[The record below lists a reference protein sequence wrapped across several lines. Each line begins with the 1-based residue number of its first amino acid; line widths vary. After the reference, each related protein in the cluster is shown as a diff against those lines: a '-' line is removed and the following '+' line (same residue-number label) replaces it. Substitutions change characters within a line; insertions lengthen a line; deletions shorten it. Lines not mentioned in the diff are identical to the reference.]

1 MPPPESTDV
10 AGPPG
15 KAAPRGQR
23 RIRAAGPFQ
32 ANPGFR
38 LLWISNLFFFGGI
51 WTQTLILGWMVFDST
66 RSEFLLAVFTALRL
80 APLLLGPLAGALS
93 DRFDRKLVLVVA
105 STWAFLAV
113 AAVAVLAFLGLAHFW
128 VLAAG
133 GFVIGLAQSPSQ
145 PARSSYVL
153 DLVGHRQLGNANAL
167 NAVATNVT
175 QMIGPAVGGASI
187 ALFGAPAALAASAL
201 WYVVSLLALLPLK
214 RTRSGITAGHGS
226 VWRMLADGS
235 RAVCGNR
242 LSLAVLLITLSAN
255 VFVWPIHQSFMP
267 VFADENLG
275 LDAAG
280 LGALLGSCG
289 AGSVLGSL
297 VIALLGDFRR
307 KGAAFLI
314 GTGIMA
320 LVDGFL
326 ELERSSGKLEWS
338 AILQKMASD
347 LGFSKILFGLLPKDS
362 QDYENAFIVGN
373 YPAAWR
379 EHYDRAGYARVDP
392 TVSHC
397 TQSVLPIFW
406 EPSIYQTRKQHE
418 FFEEASAAGLVYG
431 LTMPLHGA
439 RGELGALSL
448 SVEAENRA
456 EANRFIESVL
466 PTLWMLKDY
475 ALQSGAGLAFE
486 HPVSKPVVLTSRE
499 KEVLQWCAIG
509 KTSWEISVIC
519 NCSEANVNFHMGN
532 IRRKFG
538 VTSRRVAAIMA
549 VNLGLITL

>member
-1 MPPPESTDV
+1 
-10 AGPPG
+10 
-15 KAAPRGQR
+15 
-23 RIRAAGPFQ
+23 
-32 ANPGFR
+32 
-38 LLWISNLFFFGGI
+38 
-51 WTQTLILGWMVFDST
+51 
-66 RSEFLLAVFTALRL
+66 
-80 APLLLGPLAGALS
+80 
-93 DRFDRKLVLVVA
+93 
-105 STWAFLAV
+105 
-113 AAVAVLAFLGLAHFW
+113 
-128 VLAAG
+128 
-133 GFVIGLAQSPSQ
+133 
-145 PARSSYVL
+145 
-153 DLVGHRQLGNANAL
+153 
-167 NAVATNVT
+167 
-175 QMIGPAVGGASI
+175 
-187 ALFGAPAALAASAL
+187 
-201 WYVVSLLALLPLK
+201 
-214 RTRSGITAGHGS
+214 
-226 VWRMLADGS
+226 
-235 RAVCGNR
+235 
-242 LSLAVLLITLSAN
+242 
-255 VFVWPIHQSFMP
+255 
-267 VFADENLG
+267 
-275 LDAAG
+275 
-280 LGALLGSCG
+280 
-289 AGSVLGSL
+289 
-297 VIALLGDFRR
+297 
-307 KGAAFLI
+307 
-314 GTGIMA
+314 MA

-406 EPSIYQTRKQHE
+406 EPSIYQTRKQ
-418 FFEEASAAGLVYG
+418 
-431 LTMPLHGA
+431 LHGA

-456 EANRFIESVL
+456 EANRFMESVL

>member
-1 MPPPESTDV
+1 
-10 AGPPG
+10 
-15 KAAPRGQR
+15 
-23 RIRAAGPFQ
+23 
-32 ANPGFR
+32 
-38 LLWISNLFFFGGI
+38 
-51 WTQTLILGWMVFDST
+51 
-66 RSEFLLAVFTALRL
+66 
-80 APLLLGPLAGALS
+80 
-93 DRFDRKLVLVVA
+93 
-105 STWAFLAV
+105 
-113 AAVAVLAFLGLAHFW
+113 
-128 VLAAG
+128 
-133 GFVIGLAQSPSQ
+133 
-145 PARSSYVL
+145 
-153 DLVGHRQLGNANAL
+153 
-167 NAVATNVT
+167 
-175 QMIGPAVGGASI
+175 
-187 ALFGAPAALAASAL
+187 
-201 WYVVSLLALLPLK
+201 
-214 RTRSGITAGHGS
+214 
-226 VWRMLADGS
+226 
-235 RAVCGNR
+235 
-242 LSLAVLLITLSAN
+242 
-255 VFVWPIHQSFMP
+255 
-267 VFADENLG
+267 
-275 LDAAG
+275 
-280 LGALLGSCG
+280 
-289 AGSVLGSL
+289 
-297 VIALLGDFRR
+297 
-307 KGAAFLI
+307 
-314 GTGIMA
+314 MA

-456 EANRFIESVL
+456 EANRFMESVL
-466 PTLWMLKDY
+466 PT
-475 ALQSGAGLAFE
+475 
-486 HPVSKPVVLTSRE
+486 VSKPVVLTSRE

>member
-1 MPPPESTDV
+1 
-10 AGPPG
+10 
-15 KAAPRGQR
+15 
-23 RIRAAGPFQ
+23 
-32 ANPGFR
+32 
-38 LLWISNLFFFGGI
+38 
-51 WTQTLILGWMVFDST
+51 
-66 RSEFLLAVFTALRL
+66 
-80 APLLLGPLAGALS
+80 
-93 DRFDRKLVLVVA
+93 
-105 STWAFLAV
+105 
-113 AAVAVLAFLGLAHFW
+113 
-128 VLAAG
+128 
-133 GFVIGLAQSPSQ
+133 
-145 PARSSYVL
+145 
-153 DLVGHRQLGNANAL
+153 
-167 NAVATNVT
+167 
-175 QMIGPAVGGASI
+175 
-187 ALFGAPAALAASAL
+187 
-201 WYVVSLLALLPLK
+201 
-214 RTRSGITAGHGS
+214 
-226 VWRMLADGS
+226 
-235 RAVCGNR
+235 
-242 LSLAVLLITLSAN
+242 
-255 VFVWPIHQSFMP
+255 
-267 VFADENLG
+267 
-275 LDAAG
+275 
-280 LGALLGSCG
+280 
-289 AGSVLGSL
+289 
-297 VIALLGDFRR
+297 
-307 KGAAFLI
+307 
-314 GTGIMA
+314 MA

-397 TQSVLPIFW
+397 TQSV
-406 EPSIYQTRKQHE
+406 
-418 FFEEASAAGLVYG
+418 
-431 LTMPLHGA
+431 PLHGA

-456 EANRFIESVL
+456 EANRFMESVL

>member
-1 MPPPESTDV
+1 
-10 AGPPG
+10 
-15 KAAPRGQR
+15 
-23 RIRAAGPFQ
+23 
-32 ANPGFR
+32 
-38 LLWISNLFFFGGI
+38 
-51 WTQTLILGWMVFDST
+51 
-66 RSEFLLAVFTALRL
+66 
-80 APLLLGPLAGALS
+80 
-93 DRFDRKLVLVVA
+93 
-105 STWAFLAV
+105 
-113 AAVAVLAFLGLAHFW
+113 
-128 VLAAG
+128 
-133 GFVIGLAQSPSQ
+133 
-145 PARSSYVL
+145 
-153 DLVGHRQLGNANAL
+153 
-167 NAVATNVT
+167 
-175 QMIGPAVGGASI
+175 
-187 ALFGAPAALAASAL
+187 
-201 WYVVSLLALLPLK
+201 
-214 RTRSGITAGHGS
+214 
-226 VWRMLADGS
+226 
-235 RAVCGNR
+235 
-242 LSLAVLLITLSAN
+242 
-255 VFVWPIHQSFMP
+255 
-267 VFADENLG
+267 
-275 LDAAG
+275 
-280 LGALLGSCG
+280 
-289 AGSVLGSL
+289 
-297 VIALLGDFRR
+297 
-307 KGAAFLI
+307 
-314 GTGIMA
+314 MA

-392 TVSHC
+392 PVSHC

-456 EANRFIESVL
+456 EANRFMESVL

>member
-1 MPPPESTDV
+1 
-10 AGPPG
+10 
-15 KAAPRGQR
+15 
-23 RIRAAGPFQ
+23 
-32 ANPGFR
+32 
-38 LLWISNLFFFGGI
+38 
-51 WTQTLILGWMVFDST
+51 
-66 RSEFLLAVFTALRL
+66 
-80 APLLLGPLAGALS
+80 
-93 DRFDRKLVLVVA
+93 
-105 STWAFLAV
+105 
-113 AAVAVLAFLGLAHFW
+113 
-128 VLAAG
+128 
-133 GFVIGLAQSPSQ
+133 
-145 PARSSYVL
+145 
-153 DLVGHRQLGNANAL
+153 
-167 NAVATNVT
+167 
-175 QMIGPAVGGASI
+175 
-187 ALFGAPAALAASAL
+187 
-201 WYVVSLLALLPLK
+201 
-214 RTRSGITAGHGS
+214 
-226 VWRMLADGS
+226 
-235 RAVCGNR
+235 
-242 LSLAVLLITLSAN
+242 
-255 VFVWPIHQSFMP
+255 
-267 VFADENLG
+267 
-275 LDAAG
+275 
-280 LGALLGSCG
+280 
-289 AGSVLGSL
+289 
-297 VIALLGDFRR
+297 
-307 KGAAFLI
+307 
-314 GTGIMA
+314 MA

-418 FFEEASAAGLVYG
+418 FFEEASAAGL
-431 LTMPLHGA
+431 
-439 RGELGALSL
+439 
-448 SVEAENRA
+448 
-456 EANRFIESVL
+456 
-466 PTLWMLKDY
+466 
-475 ALQSGAGLAFE
+475 AFE

>member
-1 MPPPESTDV
+1 
-10 AGPPG
+10 
-15 KAAPRGQR
+15 
-23 RIRAAGPFQ
+23 
-32 ANPGFR
+32 
-38 LLWISNLFFFGGI
+38 
-51 WTQTLILGWMVFDST
+51 
-66 RSEFLLAVFTALRL
+66 
-80 APLLLGPLAGALS
+80 
-93 DRFDRKLVLVVA
+93 
-105 STWAFLAV
+105 
-113 AAVAVLAFLGLAHFW
+113 
-128 VLAAG
+128 
-133 GFVIGLAQSPSQ
+133 
-145 PARSSYVL
+145 
-153 DLVGHRQLGNANAL
+153 
-167 NAVATNVT
+167 
-175 QMIGPAVGGASI
+175 
-187 ALFGAPAALAASAL
+187 
-201 WYVVSLLALLPLK
+201 
-214 RTRSGITAGHGS
+214 
-226 VWRMLADGS
+226 
-235 RAVCGNR
+235 
-242 LSLAVLLITLSAN
+242 
-255 VFVWPIHQSFMP
+255 
-267 VFADENLG
+267 
-275 LDAAG
+275 
-280 LGALLGSCG
+280 
-289 AGSVLGSL
+289 
-297 VIALLGDFRR
+297 
-307 KGAAFLI
+307 
-314 GTGIMA
+314 MA

-379 EHYDRAGYARVDP
+379 EAGGRGFLEELVLLSRLVDGRFPENRQYALGTVTDRRVDP
-392 TVSHC
+392 RV
-397 TQSVLPIFW
+397 
-406 EPSIYQTRKQHE
+406 
-418 FFEEASAAGLVYG
+418 ASPVVMLVYG

-456 EANRFIESVL
+456 EANRFMESVL

>member
-1 MPPPESTDV
+1 
-10 AGPPG
+10 
-15 KAAPRGQR
+15 
-23 RIRAAGPFQ
+23 
-32 ANPGFR
+32 
-38 LLWISNLFFFGGI
+38 
-51 WTQTLILGWMVFDST
+51 
-66 RSEFLLAVFTALRL
+66 
-80 APLLLGPLAGALS
+80 
-93 DRFDRKLVLVVA
+93 
-105 STWAFLAV
+105 
-113 AAVAVLAFLGLAHFW
+113 
-128 VLAAG
+128 
-133 GFVIGLAQSPSQ
+133 
-145 PARSSYVL
+145 
-153 DLVGHRQLGNANAL
+153 
-167 NAVATNVT
+167 
-175 QMIGPAVGGASI
+175 
-187 ALFGAPAALAASAL
+187 
-201 WYVVSLLALLPLK
+201 
-214 RTRSGITAGHGS
+214 
-226 VWRMLADGS
+226 
-235 RAVCGNR
+235 
-242 LSLAVLLITLSAN
+242 
-255 VFVWPIHQSFMP
+255 
-267 VFADENLG
+267 
-275 LDAAG
+275 
-280 LGALLGSCG
+280 
-289 AGSVLGSL
+289 
-297 VIALLGDFRR
+297 
-307 KGAAFLI
+307 
-314 GTGIMA
+314 MA

-373 YPAAWR
+373 YPAA
-379 EHYDRAGYARVDP
+379 
-392 TVSHC
+392 
-397 TQSVLPIFW
+397 
-406 EPSIYQTRKQHE
+406 
-418 FFEEASAAGLVYG
+418 GLVYG

-456 EANRFIESVL
+456 EANRFMESVL

>member
-1 MPPPESTDV
+1 
-10 AGPPG
+10 
-15 KAAPRGQR
+15 
-23 RIRAAGPFQ
+23 
-32 ANPGFR
+32 
-38 LLWISNLFFFGGI
+38 
-51 WTQTLILGWMVFDST
+51 
-66 RSEFLLAVFTALRL
+66 
-80 APLLLGPLAGALS
+80 
-93 DRFDRKLVLVVA
+93 
-105 STWAFLAV
+105 
-113 AAVAVLAFLGLAHFW
+113 
-128 VLAAG
+128 
-133 GFVIGLAQSPSQ
+133 
-145 PARSSYVL
+145 
-153 DLVGHRQLGNANAL
+153 
-167 NAVATNVT
+167 
-175 QMIGPAVGGASI
+175 
-187 ALFGAPAALAASAL
+187 
-201 WYVVSLLALLPLK
+201 
-214 RTRSGITAGHGS
+214 
-226 VWRMLADGS
+226 
-235 RAVCGNR
+235 
-242 LSLAVLLITLSAN
+242 
-255 VFVWPIHQSFMP
+255 
-267 VFADENLG
+267 
-275 LDAAG
+275 
-280 LGALLGSCG
+280 
-289 AGSVLGSL
+289 
-297 VIALLGDFRR
+297 
-307 KGAAFLI
+307 
-314 GTGIMA
+314 MA

-379 EHYDRAGYARVDP
+379 EHYDRAGYARHGQPIHQAGGRGFLEELVLLSRLVDGRFPENRQYALGTVTDRRVDP
-392 TVSHC
+392 
-397 TQSVLPIFW
+397 
-406 EPSIYQTRKQHE
+406 R
-418 FFEEASAAGLVYG
+418 
-431 LTMPLHGA
+431 HGA

-456 EANRFIESVL
+456 EANRFMESVL

>member
-1 MPPPESTDV
+1 
-10 AGPPG
+10 
-15 KAAPRGQR
+15 
-23 RIRAAGPFQ
+23 
-32 ANPGFR
+32 
-38 LLWISNLFFFGGI
+38 
-51 WTQTLILGWMVFDST
+51 
-66 RSEFLLAVFTALRL
+66 
-80 APLLLGPLAGALS
+80 
-93 DRFDRKLVLVVA
+93 
-105 STWAFLAV
+105 
-113 AAVAVLAFLGLAHFW
+113 
-128 VLAAG
+128 
-133 GFVIGLAQSPSQ
+133 
-145 PARSSYVL
+145 
-153 DLVGHRQLGNANAL
+153 
-167 NAVATNVT
+167 
-175 QMIGPAVGGASI
+175 
-187 ALFGAPAALAASAL
+187 
-201 WYVVSLLALLPLK
+201 
-214 RTRSGITAGHGS
+214 
-226 VWRMLADGS
+226 
-235 RAVCGNR
+235 
-242 LSLAVLLITLSAN
+242 
-255 VFVWPIHQSFMP
+255 
-267 VFADENLG
+267 
-275 LDAAG
+275 
-280 LGALLGSCG
+280 
-289 AGSVLGSL
+289 
-297 VIALLGDFRR
+297 
-307 KGAAFLI
+307 
-314 GTGIMA
+314 MA

-397 TQSVLPIFW
+397 TQSVLP
-406 EPSIYQTRKQHE
+406 
-418 FFEEASAAGLVYG
+418 
-431 LTMPLHGA
+431 MPLHGA

-456 EANRFIESVL
+456 EANRFMESVL

>member
-1 MPPPESTDV
+1 
-10 AGPPG
+10 
-15 KAAPRGQR
+15 
-23 RIRAAGPFQ
+23 
-32 ANPGFR
+32 
-38 LLWISNLFFFGGI
+38 
-51 WTQTLILGWMVFDST
+51 
-66 RSEFLLAVFTALRL
+66 
-80 APLLLGPLAGALS
+80 
-93 DRFDRKLVLVVA
+93 
-105 STWAFLAV
+105 
-113 AAVAVLAFLGLAHFW
+113 
-128 VLAAG
+128 
-133 GFVIGLAQSPSQ
+133 
-145 PARSSYVL
+145 
-153 DLVGHRQLGNANAL
+153 
-167 NAVATNVT
+167 
-175 QMIGPAVGGASI
+175 
-187 ALFGAPAALAASAL
+187 
-201 WYVVSLLALLPLK
+201 
-214 RTRSGITAGHGS
+214 
-226 VWRMLADGS
+226 
-235 RAVCGNR
+235 
-242 LSLAVLLITLSAN
+242 
-255 VFVWPIHQSFMP
+255 
-267 VFADENLG
+267 
-275 LDAAG
+275 
-280 LGALLGSCG
+280 
-289 AGSVLGSL
+289 
-297 VIALLGDFRR
+297 
-307 KGAAFLI
+307 
-314 GTGIMA
+314 MA

-456 EANRFIESVL
+456 EANRFMESVL

-499 KEVLQWCAIG
+499 GEGSVAVVRHRQDQLGDIGYLQLLGSQCELPYGKYSAEVRCDLPPRSG
-509 KTSWEISVIC
+509 
-519 NCSEANVNFHMGN
+519 HYG
-532 IRRKFG
+532 R
-538 VTSRRVAAIMA
+538 
-549 VNLGLITL
+549 